1 MSPKSVLIG
10 ISGGVDSSVSA
21 ALLKDKGYAVSGAF
35 LRFWEPK
42 GADNKSLADA
52 KAVCRILGIPLEII
66 EARGAFE
73 KTVIQYFLREYEGG
87 RTPNPCVFCNEK
99 MKFKLLFETAQK
111 LGIEMVATGHY
122 AQVLPTS
129 SLPPSLKLRQA
140 SMKHETCSMKP
151 AYASSCAN
159 LLRQSGGQE
168 ATADRDAPAGKH
180 GTGNAEQKMCYKLFP
195 ASDKKKDQ
203 SYFLYRLKQEQLAKI
218 IFPLGGYEKTEV
230 RKLAEKFQLPVFD
243 KSDSQDV
250 CFMANGNLEGFLKNK
265 IVLQFGKIVDTG
277 GNLMGEHRGLSL
289 YTIGQRK
296 GIEIGGT
303 GPYFVV
309 SKNVQGNILVVTN
322 DINHPLIARKKIEL
336 DDVVWASALMSN
348 FPASVRV
355 RTRYHN
361 PLIHATIG
369 NISDGHCQLEFDLA
383 QRAIAPGQSVV
394 FYGESEEI
402 LGGGIIK

>member
-1 MSPKSVLIG
+1 MG
-10 ISGGVDSSVSA
+10 ISGGVDSSASA
-21 ALLKDKGYAVSGAF
+21 ALLKDEGYAVSGAF
-35 LRFWEPK
+35 LRFWEPEE
-42 GADNKSLADA
+42 ADNKSLADA
-52 KAVCRILGIPLEII
+52 KAVCSVLGIPLEII
-66 EARGAFE
+66 DARGVFE

-99 MKFKLLFETAQK
+99 MKLKLLFETAQN

-122 AQVLPTS
+122 A
-129 SLPPSLKLRQA
+129 RI
-140 SMKHETCSMKP
+140 MKHRTS
-151 AYASSCAN
+151 
-159 LLRQSGGQE
+159 
-168 ATADRDAPAGKH
+168 
-180 GTGNAEQKMCYKLFP
+180 NAEQKMCYKLFP

-218 IFPLGGYEKTEV
+218 IFPLGGYEKVEV

-265 IVLQFGKIVDTG
+265 IVLQSGKIIDTD
-277 GNLMGEHRGLSL
+277 GNLMGEHRGLPL

-309 SKNVQGNILVVTN
+309 SKNVQENILIVTN
-322 DINHPLIARKKIEL
+322 DVDHSLIARKKIEL
-336 DDVVWASALMSN
+336 EDVVWTSALMPN
-348 FPASVRV
+348 FPVSALV

-361 PLIHATIG
+361 PLVHAIIG
-369 NISDGHCQLEFDLA
+369 NISDGHYQLEFDLA

-394 FYGESEEI
+394 FYGEDEEI